1 MIIILIAAGGN
12 CDKVWQAWTPPVE
25 DVPASQNLFPECQHC
40 AQPSFSLRKINQ
52 NVQLSI
58 CPILRL
64 NLIVFS
70 HLMAN
75 DKGQGSGVCI
85 LGQPLTKSE
94 HLFKTI

>member
-1 MIIILIAAGGN
+1 M
-12 CDKVWQAWTPPVE
+12 
-25 DVPASQNLFPECQHC
+25 S
-40 AQPSFSLRKINQ
+40 S
-52 NVQLSI
+52 

-64 NLIVFS
+64 KLIVLS

-75 DKGQGSGVCI
+75 DKGKGSGVCI

>member
-1 MIIILIAAGGN
+1 M
-12 CDKVWQAWTPPVE
+12 
-25 DVPASQNLFPECQHC
+25 
-40 AQPSFSLRKINQ
+40 
-52 NVQLSI
+52 SI

-75 DKGQGSGVCI
+75 DKGEGSGVCI